1 MGNFD
6 SLTWAFSDW
15 FDAALEDL
23 PPPLRKRAGEDFCPH
38 TWDSLKADQRR
49 SLALQLDYQ
58 HDPAT
63 EQDQQYWFD
72 FFEQERAIKNQIE
85 EWVLIATPTA
95 SDLALK
101 EARLTDLRQ
110 KLGRMDIQKRQERG
124 DYYPERP
131 DINTKGKSPPSSL
144 TPIIQYVAYP
154 KAMHQL
160 AERLGATPEE
170 LAAWVWTGQ
179 KDGGIT
185 AYLNANELDPPPR
198 FYFAT
203 GSESQDYIAPLMAC
217 WFRADEIATFVPTE
231 RYITGLAL
239 MERWGKYPGL
249 QTVAFIRAKIAES
262 RLQDVHPIY
271 GGTQGTFAEH
281 SYFPPLA
288 SGLFAL
294 SQIEQIEVED
304 FPEKTEAPESV
315 NSTSVCVPNQSPA
328 VGSSEWFKETARAA
342 ANLKHDLPGGSRD
355 KQRQIRELWA
365 SGKYSTRDLCAEQE
379 CAALGMSFK
388 AARKALF
395 NTPAPPR
402 C

>member
-1 MGNFD
+1 MSDFD
-6 SLTWAFSDW
+6 SLTWAFEDW
-15 FDAALEDL
+15 FDTQLCDL
-23 PPPLRKRAGEDFCPH
+23 PDALRQRVEREFFPMP
-38 TWDSLKADQRR
+38 WDNLSADQRR
-49 SLALQLDYQ
+49 SVAWQLDYQ
-58 HDPAT
+58 HDDAAK
-63 EQDQQYWFD
+63 EDRRFWWN
-72 FFEQERAIKNQIE
+72 FFLRLDGLKKQIA
-85 EWVLIATPTA
+85 EWEVVATPTA
-95 SDLALK
+95 AELALR
-101 EARLTDLRQ
+101 ETRLAELKQ
-110 KLGRMDIQKRQERG
+110 ELARMDSQMRQSRG

-131 DINTKGKSPPSSL
+131 GISTKSESPPTSL
-144 TPIIQYVAYP
+144 TPPTQYVAYP

-170 LAAWVWTGQ
+170 LAAWVWAGQ
-179 KDGGIT
+179 KDGGIA
-185 AYLNANELDPPPR
+185 AYLNANELDPPPQ
-198 FYFAT
+198 FFFAP

-217 WFRADEIATFVPTE
+217 WFRADEIANFVPTE
-231 RYITGLAL
+231 RYITGQAL

-262 RLQDVHPIY
+262 RLQDLHPIY

-288 SGLFAL
+288 NGLFAL